1 MSVSYD
7 ITEKKNLEL
16 NQQKLLDDFTD
27 YAFQTSHEL
36 RGPLT
41 SMMGLTTLFEKYED
55 PNFLVKNLKKTAE
68 KMDIVIRKMNDSL
81 SRTALNLIQEKRDN
95 QSSG

>member
-55 PNFLVKNLKKTAE
+55 PNFLVKNLKNTAE